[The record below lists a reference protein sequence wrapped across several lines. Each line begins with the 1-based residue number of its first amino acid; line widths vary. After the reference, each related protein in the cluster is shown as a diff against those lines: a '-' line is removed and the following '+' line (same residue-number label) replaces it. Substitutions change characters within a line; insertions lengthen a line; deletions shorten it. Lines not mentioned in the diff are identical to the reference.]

1 VIALVRDPRVA
12 VALEVALHRADET
25 WLTVEK
31 KFWDEILQSVM
42 EEEEDEIHL
51 ALS

>member
-25 WLTVEK
+25 
-31 KFWDEILQSVM
+31 
-42 EEEEDEIHL
+42 
-51 ALS
+51 